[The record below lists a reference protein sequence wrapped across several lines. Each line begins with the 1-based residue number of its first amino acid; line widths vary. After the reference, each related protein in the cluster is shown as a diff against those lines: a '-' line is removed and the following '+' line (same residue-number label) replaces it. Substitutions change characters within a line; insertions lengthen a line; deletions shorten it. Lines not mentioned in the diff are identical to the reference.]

1 MGINTDTFHKIL
13 MNGFGAAWNTTP
25 IPQEDTSFDGQP
37 RLSRRSLDAAGVLGL
52 VLHYLG
58 SSMLEISLQQ
68 IFALVPSTVS
78 CYLNFAKQLLL
89 DTLQQLPEASI
100 SFPKGNEFAHDTSLI
115 CQRHDLLCGAFGS
128 IDGLALPVQEADD
141 PEVENAM
148 YNGWKASHFISNVI
162 AFSPLGTLLSS
173 SFITITNLSRCS
185 HLMHYK
191 CPGELA

>member
-100 SFPKGNEFAHDTSLI
+100 SFPRAMSLPTTPASSASAMT
-115 CQRHDLLCGAFGS
+115 CSVVRLGALMAWHCRYRKLMTQKLKMQCTTAGKHPIS
-128 IDGLALPVQEADD
+128 LA
-141 PEVENAM
+141 M
-148 YNGWKASHFISNVI
+148 
-162 AFSPLGTLLSS
+162 
-173 SFITITNLSRCS
+173 
-185 HLMHYK
+185 
-191 CPGELA
+191 